1 MTDYPVALAVE
12 DFVPVVLTTT
22 GVVLLV
28 PYIGARFGPRAARI
42 ALLAGACAGAGGFAK
57 AAWKLVV
64 ALDGPDLAWLEGA
77 LFPLLLVGFTLLARA
92 LYPEPAARAHRA
104 LASALAAFP
113 VLGLAASAALRDT
126 WPAMVLAIAAVSV
139 AAVRLA
145 LLGRAEGDRAASA
158 LFGLWLTGQY
168 VLGPLAARPD
178 QTVALQWVE
187 QGCNT
192 LTQAAFAYA
201 AWRLSQTVRVKEPV
215 TP

>member
-12 DFVPVVLTTT
+12 DFVPVALTTA
-22 GVVLLV
+22 GVLLLA
-28 PYIGARFGPRAARI
+28 PYVRARFGPRAARTT
-42 ALLAGACAGAGGFAK
+42 LLAGAAAGTGGFCK
-57 AAWKLVV
+57 ATWKLIV
-64 ALDGPDLAWLEGA
+64 AFDGPDLPWLEGA
-77 LFPLLLVGFTLLARA
+77 LFPLLLIGFTLLAASLYPRGRA
-92 LYPEPAARAHRA
+92 LTC
-104 LASALAAFP
+104 ALAAAP
-113 VLGLAASAALRDT
+113 VLGLAASVLVGDT
-126 WPAMVLAIAAVSV
+126 WPAMVLAIVVVSV

-145 LLGRAEGDRAASA
+145 LLGRAEGDTTASA
-158 LFGLWLTGQY
+158 LFGIWLTGQY

-215 TP
+215 AP